1 MNNTK
6 LLILISCLSGLLS
19 CGTTKNNST
28 DISTE
33 RLIDYVNVFVG
44 TDGPGNTYPGATT
57 PFGMVQLS
65 PDNGLPGWDR
75 IAGYFYPDSTI
86 AGFSHTHL
94 TGTGAGDLY
103 DILVMPYNSRF
114 TESLT
119 DGVYRPYSK
128 FAHKDEEASPGYY
141 SVLLKSSGIRAEL
154 TATDRVG
161 VHRYTFPQDKDS
173 RIAIDLGFAMNWDAP
188 TGTHLNVLD
197 NKTIEGY
204 RFSKGWARNQKV
216 YFVAEFSKVADKIEL
231 SEGSEVV
238 KGSETDGVSSK
249 ILLHY
254 ATSDDEVIE
263 LKVGLSS
270 VSIEGARENMKAEV
284 AEKNFA
290 MVKESTQNK
299 WEASLSK
306 VKAEGT
312 LNQKRIFYSN
322 YYHLLLA
329 PTMYSD
335 VDGRYKGVG
344 GKITQ
349 AAGGI
354 HYDTFSLWDTFR
366 TAHPLF
372 TIIEPERVNDF
383 VLSMVNHYKQSG
395 RLPVWTMAGEETNMM
410 IGYHAVPVI
419 VDAYFKG
426 FKGFDPE
433 EAYEACKASAMV
445 DEREID
451 QYKSLGYIAY
461 NEGHENWSV
470 SKTLEY
476 AYDDWCIAQFA
487 KALDK
492 SDDYDYFSKRA
503 NYWRSV
509 YDEHSTFMRARKAD
523 GSFVKPFI
531 AKEYT
536 NDFCE
541 SNAWQYVWFVPQD
554 VEGLVKAIG
563 GTEPFIA
570 KLDSMFT
577 YYPAA
582 GDKLPIFSTG
592 MIGQYA
598 HGNEPSHHV
607 AYLYNYVGMPWKTQE
622 LTRRIIE
629 SQYFDKP
636 DGYCGNEDC
645 GQMSAW
651 LMMSSMGL
659 YPVNP
664 ADGQYA
670 ITSPWMPLF
679 ELTLPQGKK
688 LQIEAPGID
697 DKHIYI
703 QQVTWNGVALEK
715 PFISHKEI
723 MKGGV
728 LHFEMGASPNKSW
741 N

>member
-6 LLILISCLSGLLS
+6 LLLLVSCLFGLFS
-19 CGTTKNNST
+19 CVTKEKNSADNNG
-28 DISTE
+28 DK
-33 RLIDYVNVFVG
+33 LIDYVNVFVG

-65 PDNGLPGWDR
+65 PDNGIPGWDR

-114 TESLT
+114 TSSLT
-119 DGVYRPYSK
+119 DGAYRPYSK
-128 FAHKDEEASPGYY
+128 FDHKDEVAAPGYY
-141 SVLLKSSGIRAEL
+141 SVLMKSSGIRAEL
-154 TATDRVG
+154 TTSDRVG
-161 VHRYTFPQDKDS
+161 VHRYTFPKDDDS
-173 RIAIDLGFAMNWDAP
+173 RIAIDLGFAMNWDAA
-188 TGTHLNVLD
+188 TGTHLHVID

-204 RFSKGWARNQKV
+204 RFSKGWARDQKI
-216 YFVAEFSKVADKIEL
+216 YFIAEFSKPADRVEL
-231 SEGSEVV
+231 TEEDKTVNGSQTEG
-238 KGSETDGVSSK
+238 TASK
-249 ILLHY
+249 VLLHY
-254 ATSDDEVIE
+254 ATSNNEVIE

-270 VSIEGARENMKAEV
+270 VSIEGARKNMNAEV
-284 AEKNFA
+284 AGKNFDA
-290 MVKESTQNK
+290 VKVAAQEK

-344 GKITQ
+344 GEIVQSSGK
-349 AAGGI
+349 I

-372 TIIEPERVNDF
+372 TLIEPERVDDF
-383 VLSMVNHYKQSG
+383 VLSLMDHYKQSG
-395 RLPVWTMAGEETNMM
+395 RLPVWSLAGEETNMM

-433 EAYEACKASAMV
+433 EAFEACKASAMV
-445 DEREID
+445 DERDID
-451 QYKSLGYIAY
+451 KYKSLGYIPY

-470 SKTLEY
+470 SKTMEY

-487 KALDK
+487 KALNK
-492 SDDYDYFSKRA
+492 TDDYKYFTKRA
-503 NYWRSV
+503 NYWRNV
-509 YDEHSTFMRARKAD
+509 YDKRSTFMRARNAD
-523 GSFVKPFI
+523 GDFVKPFI
-531 AKEYT
+531 PKEYT

-554 VEGLVKAIG
+554 VDGLVNAMG
-563 GTEPFIA
+563 GKEPFIA
-570 KLDSMFT
+570 KLDSMFS
-577 YYPAA
+577 YYPETE
-582 GDKLPIFSTG
+582 DKLPIFSTG

-607 AYLYNYVGMPWKTQE
+607 AYLYNYVGLPWKTQE

-629 SQYFDKP
+629 SQYFDRP
-636 DGYCGNEDC
+636 NGYCGNEDC

-651 LMMSSMGL
+651 LMMSAMGL

-679 ELTLPQGKK
+679 EVKLPKGKR
-688 LQIEAPGID
+688 LRIEAPGVD
-697 DKHIYI
+697 DKSIYI
-703 QQVTWNGVALEK
+703 QEVTWNDVPLEK
-715 PFISHKEI
+715 PFIYHKEI

-728 LHFEMGASPNKSW
+728 LHFEMGDAPNKHW